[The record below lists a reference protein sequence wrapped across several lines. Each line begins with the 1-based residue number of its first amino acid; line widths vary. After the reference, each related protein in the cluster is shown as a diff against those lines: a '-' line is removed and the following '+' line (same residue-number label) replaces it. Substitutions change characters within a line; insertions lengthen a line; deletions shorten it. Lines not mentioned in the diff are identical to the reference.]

1 MIKKTLFPAF
11 FIMLFFFSS
20 SFRQDNKALNEK
32 KILVI
37 IDNKTQKLWT
47 QTEYQ
52 DSINW
57 SKVKLVTIIPDTTAI
72 KKYGKKG
79 ENGAFVVQYK

>member
-1 MIKKTLFPAF
+1 M
-11 FIMLFFFSS
+11 FFFFVC
-20 SFRQDNKALNEK
+20 SFRQNSKTLDEK

-47 QTEYQ
+47 KKEYK

-57 SKVKLVTIIPDTTAI
+57 SKVKMINIITDSIAV
-72 KKYGKKG
+72 KKYGKEGK
-79 ENGAFVVQYK
+79 NGVFVVQYR

>member
-1 MIKKTLFPAF
+1 MIKTTLIPAF
-11 FIMLFFFSS
+11 FIMLFFFAS

-47 QTEYQ
+47 KTEYQ

-57 SKVKLVTIIPDTTAI
+57 SKVKLVTIIPDTTSI

-79 ENGAFVVQYK
+79 KNGALDVQYK